1 MKTNWIT
8 FYSYK
13 GGVGRSMAL
22 ANVAAELA
30 SSGRCVVMIDFD
42 LEAPGLDSFEE
53 YSQKGA
59 PGVVEY
65 IDEFR
70 RSKITPDIEK
80 FVHRCPLKLE
90 APGQMWLM
98 PSGRKDDAYAER
110 LHRMDWSFFYETG
123 IAEPFIANWKKA
135 IERAFKPDYVL
146 IDSRTGLTDV
156 GGVCTLHFPDIVV
169 LLFALNRQNLF
180 GTAGVRRAIAQTQRR
195 EPIQIITVAS
205 PLPNLAREAGSP
217 LDLRLKEAQ
226 RVLETKI
233 NAVIS
238 YFPSVVLEESLW
250 TLNKEFPQPKIV
262 EDYGNLA
269 EQIISRL
276 RDGFDF
282 LLRRARYILEKQDE
296 VAAESVIKALQ
307 GEYGDRAL
315 SYRMIARL
323 ERMRH
328 DREASLRALETALS
342 IDPTD
347 QSSFEAVTRQYR
359 AMRRFKE
366 LRTTIE
372 AVHER
377 IRASDVSHE
386 VLIPIA
392 ESYMQLGEY
401 KKALETYL
409 EANDLAD
416 SAKMTLILKFNV
428 AEARRR
434 LTREIHSLDWLSVL
448 ELVEIPTATV
458 IGDDINT
465 IEWTANRL
473 QALHIAFAL
482 TGRIRKASDC
492 LDKALTV
499 AATMNDATTIFSVS
513 DYVEVPVSD
522 FIKTTESMRTALKRG
537 ELWDGMTL
545 PSELDEVRATE

>member
-30 SSGRCVVMIDFD
+30 SRGRTVVMIDFD

-53 YSQKGA
+53 YSQKGS

-70 RSKITPDIEK
+70 RSKVTPDIEK
-80 FVHRCPLKLE
+80 FVHRCPLKVE
-90 APGQMWLM
+90 APGQIWLM

-123 IAEPFIANWKKA
+123 IAEPLIANWKKA

-180 GTAGVRRAIAQTQRR
+180 GTAGVRRAIAQAQRR
-195 EPIQIITVAS
+195 EPIQIVTVAS
-205 PLPNLAREAGSP
+205 PLPNLARETGSP

-250 TLNKEFPQPKIV
+250 TLNKEFPRPKIV

-269 EQIISRL
+269 EEIISRL

-282 LLRRARYILEKQDE
+282 LLRRSRYIFDKQDE
-296 VAAESVIKALQ
+296 AAADTVIKALQ
-307 GEYGDRAL
+307 VEYSDRAE

-328 DREASLRALETALS
+328 DREASLRALEKALS
-342 IDPTD
+342 IDPHDT
-347 QSSFEAVTRQYR
+347 STFEAVARQYR
-359 AMRRFKE
+359 VMRRFGE
-366 LRTTIE
+366 LRATVET
-372 AVHER
+372 VNER
-377 IRASDVSHE
+377 IRGSDGDRG

-392 ESYMQLGEY
+392 ECYMQLGEY
-401 KKALETYL
+401 RKALETYS
-409 EANDLAD
+409 EATDLGD
-416 SAKMTLILKFNV
+416 SPTMMLVLRFNV

-434 LTREIHSLDWLSVL
+434 LTREIHPSDWNSVL
-448 ELVEIPTATV
+448 ELVDTSTLAV
-458 IGDDINT
+458 IGDDT
-465 IEWTANRL
+465 DEIESSPNRL
-473 QALHIAFAL
+473 QALHVGFAL
-482 TGRIRKASDC
+482 TARLRKANDC
-492 LDKALTV
+492 LEKALAV
-499 AATMNDATTIFSVS
+499 AAAMSDATTIFSVD
-513 DYVEVPVSD
+513 DYVEKPIAD
-522 FIKTTESMRTALKRG
+522 FIKATKNMQAALKHG
-537 ELWDGMTL
+537 ELWDGMKL
-545 PSELDEVRATE
+545 PPEKAAQ